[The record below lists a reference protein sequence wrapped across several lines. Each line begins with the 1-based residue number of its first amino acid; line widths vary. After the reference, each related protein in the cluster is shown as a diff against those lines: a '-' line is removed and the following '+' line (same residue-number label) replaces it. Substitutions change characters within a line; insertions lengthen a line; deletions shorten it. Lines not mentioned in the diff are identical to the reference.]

1 MRRRFAI
8 RFFLLGLALV
18 YAPWAQ
24 RVQAEESAY
33 VPDYSG
39 TRGTVIA
46 LGGGDVP
53 DEVWLRL
60 RQQVGDDGPVV
71 ILSDA
76 AEDPIK
82 ASEEAAVWLQSHEI
96 KKVAGRTAMLDEA
109 VKAGVLESLRTATAV
124 WICGGQQSRLAEAWT
139 GTAIEASLQQLL
151 ERGGMIVGTSAGTAI
166 LSKRMIASG
175 KEEPE
180 MSTGWDLVPDTIL
193 DQHFTERSR
202 LARSCVAVDKHPV
215 CVGLG
220 IDEATGIVVQGREIQ
235 VIGRGRAT
243 VILGACAYREREII
257 PLASG
262 ARADLTQFR
271 RAARRRVTGID
282 PGMTRAASVSVSSG
296 SLVIVGGGA
305 MPQDVVDRFIQLAG
319 GEQAS
324 IVVLPTATPRDQTDL
339 RVPGFLRQAKIK
351 RVTVLD
357 QRGKSEVDSVEFRE
371 VLEEATGVW
380 FGGGR
385 QWNFVDAYEHT
396 EGIAAFH
403 AVLSRGGVI
412 AGSSAG
418 ATIQGEFLVRGHPLG
433 NTVMMA
439 EGYERGFSFLPG
451 SAIDQ
456 HFAQRQRQADLLA
469 VIHRHPG
476 LLGIGLDEG
485 TAIVVRQSKA
495 EVIGQHSAHF
505 LSGKRLAG
513 IPAGDLPTSAEDAK
527 AFYVTVATGGAI
539 DLGTLTAEQP

>member
-1 MRRRFAI
+1 V
-8 RFFLLGLALV
+8 LAV
-18 YAPWAQ
+18 
-24 RVQAEESAY
+24 ESADF
-33 VPDYSG
+33 PDFDG
-39 TRGTVIA
+39 IRGTIIA
-46 LGGGDVP
+46 MGGGGIP
-53 DEVWLRL
+53 DEVWVRL
-60 RQQVGDDGPVV
+60 QQQVGDNGTVV
-71 ILSDA
+71 ILPDA
-76 AEDPIK
+76 AETPLK
-82 ASEEAAVWLQSHEI
+82 ASEEAAELLQGHEI
-96 KKVAGRTAMLDEA
+96 RNITGRTALLDET
-109 VKAGVLESLRTATAV
+109 VKAEVLESLRTATAV
-124 WICGGQQSRLAEAWT
+124 WICGGQQSRLAEAWQ
-139 GTAIEASLQQLL
+139 GTSMEASLQQLL

-166 LSKRMIASG
+166 LSKSMIASG
-175 KEEPE
+175 MKEPE

-202 LARSCVAVDKHPV
+202 LDRSCLAVQKHPG

-220 IDEATGIVVQGREIQ
+220 IDEATGIVLQGREFQ
-235 VIGRGRAT
+235 VFGRGRAT
-243 VILGACAYREREII
+243 VILGACGYREQEII
-257 PLASG
+257 PIPAG
-262 ARADLTQFR
+262 ARADLTQLR
-271 RAARRRVTGID
+271 RAARRRATGLD
-282 PGMTRAASVSVSSG
+282 PGITGAPMVSVSSG

-305 MPQDVVDRFIQLAG
+305 MPQDVVDRFIALAG

-339 RVPGFLRQAKIK
+339 RVPGFLRQAKIR

-357 QRGKSEVDSVEFRE
+357 KRGKSEVESAEFRE
-371 VLEEATGVW
+371 VLEEATGIW

-385 QWNFVDAYEHT
+385 QWNFVDAYENT
-396 EGIAAFH
+396 DAVAAFQQ
-403 AVLSRGGVI
+403 VLSRGGVI

-485 TAIVVRQSKA
+485 TAIVVRQTKA

-505 LSGKRLAG
+505 LSGKRVAE
-513 IPAGDLPTSAEDAK
+513 IPAAALPTMAEEAK

-539 DLGTLTAEQP
+539 DLGTLIPEQP

>member
-1 MRRRFAI
+1 MRRRFVI
-8 RFFLLGLALV
+8 RFFLLAMAFVYPVCAL
-18 YAPWAQ
+18 
-24 RVQAEESAY
+24 RVRAEEFAGLS
-33 VPDYSG
+33 DFDG
-39 TRGTVIA
+39 IRGTVIA

-53 DEVWLRL
+53 DEVWGRL
-60 RQQVGDDGPVV
+60 RQQVGDDGTVV
-71 ILSDA
+71 ILPDA
-76 AEDPIK
+76 AEDPLK
-82 ASEEAAVWLQSHEI
+82 ASEEAELWLQSHEVRKI
-96 KKVAGRTAMLDEA
+96 TGRTAVLDET

-124 WICGGQQSRLAEAWT
+124 WICGGQQSRLAEAWQ
-139 GTAIEASLQQLL
+139 GTAMEASLQQLL

-175 KEEPE
+175 VDKPQ
-180 MSTGWDLVPDTIL
+180 MSTGWDLLPDTIL

-202 LARSCVAVDKHPV
+202 LARSCIAVGNHPG

-220 IDEATGIVVQGREIQ
+220 IDEATGIIVEGREFQ
-235 VIGRGRAT
+235 VVGRGRAT
-243 VILGACAYREREII
+243 VILGACAYREQEIT
-257 PLASG
+257 PLSSG

-282 PGMTRAASVSVSSG
+282 PGITKAVSVSVSSG
-296 SLVIVGGGA
+296 ALVIVGGGA
-305 MPQDVVDRFIQLAG
+305 MPQDVVDRFIELAG

-324 IVVLPTATPRDQTDL
+324 IVVLPTATPRDETDL
-339 RVPGFLRQAKIK
+339 RVPGFLRQSKIK
-351 RVTVLD
+351 RVTVLN
-357 QRGKSEVDSVEFRE
+357 QRGKSEVESAEFRE
-371 VLEEATGVW
+371 VLETATGIW

-385 QWNFVDAYEHT
+385 QWNFVDAYENT
-396 EGIAAFH
+396 EAIAAFH

-505 LSGKRLAG
+505 LSGKKLAE
-513 IPAGDLPTSAEDAK
+513 IPAGELPTSAEDAK
-527 AFYVTVATGGAI
+527 RFYVTVETGGAI
-539 DLGTLTAEQP
+539 NLGTLTADQP